1 MSPDDWKKRNVVS
14 IYKKEYRDLIKT
26 CWLVSLLR
34 IFRQVFERLVFDTLF
49 NYFMQNKLHYFLS
62 VNLVL
67 FKATVRLFNSYQ
79 LRSSFTKV
87 LIVIHC
93 DLHWSF
99 DDIWQSLWEIFVI
112 WIEILWRRWDIL
124 LKSVEMYFK
133 KLIAQCCFKW
143 SDFVEEEHTGWGFSV
158 FCDRISFILNLY

>member
-1 MSPDDWKKRNVVS
+1 MSVYSVFLDKFL
-14 IYKKEYRDLIKT
+14 RDL
-26 CWLVSLLR
+26 SLT
-34 IFRQVFERLVFDTLF
+34 QF

-67 FKATVRLFNSYQ
+67 FKATVRLFISYQ

-143 SDFVEEEHTGWGFSV
+143 SDYIEEEHTGWGFSV
-158 FCDRISFILNLY
+158 FCDRIPFILNSY

>member
-1 MSPDDWKKRNVVS
+1 MSVYSVFLDKFLRDLSLTHSLIILCKTNYIISWVS
-14 IYKKEYRDLIKT
+14 IWFYI
-26 CWLVSLLR
+26 
-34 IFRQVFERLVFDTLF
+34 LF
-49 NYFMQNKLHYFLS
+49 I
-62 VNLVL
+62 
-67 FKATVRLFNSYQ
+67 SYQ

-143 SDFVEEEHTGWGFSV
+143 SDYIEEEHTGWGFSV
-158 FCDRISFILNLY
+158 FCDRIPFILNSY